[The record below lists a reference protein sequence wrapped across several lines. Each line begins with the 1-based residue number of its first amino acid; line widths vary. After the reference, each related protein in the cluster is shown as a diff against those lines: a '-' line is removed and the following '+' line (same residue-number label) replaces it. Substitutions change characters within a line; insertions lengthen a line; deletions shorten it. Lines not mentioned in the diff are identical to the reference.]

1 MNTLHKFAVLTLSA
15 VLTVCLLAGCGASA
29 SSTASSAASSVAS
42 SVTASEAA
50 SSAASKAQATVEFTV
65 TAADGSVSSVLLN
78 VTDGEKLSTALAEA
92 GIISQEEAEAGFVT
106 TVNGETADYDKDQAW
121 WCLTD
126 AAGEMTTVGVADI
139 ELHDGDS
146 YALPTPRGK
155 KPVALHTR
163 VLRLVLSGLMGA
175 LLVVSKQ
182 AMSGLPNLEP
192 VSLLIILFALEL
204 PRETPGA
211 ITVFILLQGVLYGF
225 GLWWVM
231 YLYVWY
237 LLALLA
243 WLLRRMDNAFFWAV
257 FSGLYGLCF
266 GGLCAAV
273 YLFAKTPAFALS
285 WWLSG
290 LSYDA
295 LHGVGNFVL
304 MLLLYRP
311 LCRALQMAK
320 KQLRV

>member
-42 SVTASEAA
+42 SVKAA

-146 YALPTPRGK
+146 YAFTYTKG
-155 KPVALHTR
+155 
-163 VLRLVLSGLMGA
+163 
-175 LLVVSKQ
+175 
-182 AMSGLPNLEP
+182 
-192 VSLLIILFALEL
+192 
-204 PRETPGA
+204 
-211 ITVFILLQGVLYGF
+211 
-225 GLWWVM
+225 
-231 YLYVWY
+231 
-237 LLALLA
+237 
-243 WLLRRMDNAFFWAV
+243 
-257 FSGLYGLCF
+257 
-266 GGLCAAV
+266 
-273 YLFAKTPAFALS
+273 
-285 WWLSG
+285 
-290 LSYDA
+290 
-295 LHGVGNFVL
+295 
-304 MLLLYRP
+304 
-311 LCRALQMAK
+311 
-320 KQLRV
+320 